1 MSRCRRRKN
10 NNLARY
16 QSLNTPDSDRS
27 VEFTKSFKFNFPYEL
42 CNPPKSLK
50 RLAIGWVSSGAIFIF
65 IYIYIPNSPTIPL
78 WYGKTKSHH
87 PCSQVVI
94 SPSSLCPPLRP
105 AGWTKFLWWGF
116 GICWRD
122 ARHTSR
128 PVACVH
134 IYIYIHIQ
142 KASSYKDVYI
152 RRYTVEYIIDL
163 SL

>member
-65 IYIYIPNSPTIPL
+65 IYIYTKQSYNTPVVWKNQITSP
-78 WYGKTKSHH
+78 
-87 PCSQVVI
+87 VF
-94 SPSSLCPPLRP
+94 PSSYISFEFMSSFKARRLNQVSLMGIWDLLAWCPTYKQACGLC
-105 AGWTKFLWWGF
+105 T
-116 GICWRD
+116 
-122 ARHTSR
+122 
-128 PVACVH
+128 
-134 IYIYIHIQ
+134 YIYIHIQ